1 MKRKNRLIA
10 LLLTL
15 ASLLLLFA
23 SCIERGIGSESAVN
37 RDPYVARSVD
47 LGLADNEMLMDIVE
61 VEGGFRATVGVTH
74 EGIEEEYGSLGTPYL
89 TEYRYYDAN
98 YAELSNKRMDT
109 VAPYEVA
116 ASADPTQNLVLG
128 GIPYERTKGIYE
140 GVQYVIYRD
149 GQPLDGLV
157 IVGYMM
163 DVSGGPYTHYGAMG
177 YVMQYEDT
185 VYAGIR
191 YANDDSGIW
200 YVYIDGYFMEIPYG
214 DIEDPWYTLCGLMGI
229 NGKPYALVKVEER
242 SHEGPVVNT
251 IRETGRLVPLTPQ
264 SYELPLEGVDIAALP
279 TGGAFGDGEYGYFF
293 CETELWRTDGI
304 NCEKL
309 VDLLPQGVSIISEL
323 RAVRAMSD
331 GRILVVADGGLIEL
345 TEAAVARKLG
355 LDADVARK
363 PVLTIGVVNDYGSI
377 YDISLAAAKYP
388 SKEVTLAVKK
398 YRDKTNL
405 NLAILSGEVDIVATH
420 DMFLLR
426 NYAKQEVLAPLDE
439 VTPELFEEGVL
450 IENIVDATRIDGICY
465 YLPRNFNVYGQISEV
480 RYMEDGQTFETRKE
494 YLDFLTKEE
503 LGYLK
508 PTLKQDALME
518 FTQDLD
524 EWIDWETNTAHFDG
538 DEFKAVLEFCNKAAT
553 QEEQDAYYMTPFEMY
568 ATSIYL
574 QNTLPSNHFDNVED
588 AREYLAGFPEEQRE
602 SKEAWVYYP
611 LPSAVYNGYAI
622 GGFPFYA
629 IVNKEEKLEA
639 AADFIRWHF
648 IEDVEEFTE
657 ETWRTQ
663 IPINR
668 DEADRYLKQNV
679 DGVEHLEIDP
689 AMSANLQNKIEEL
702 NETMDL
708 LGGEEQYYRTWAMI
722 RQADHFRYFRNVVYD
737 VMHEE
742 ATRYFNGDI
751 TLDQAADYIQ
761 NRVSIFLA
769 EQS

>member
-1 MKRKNRLIA
+1 MKRNCRLIA
-10 LLLTL
+10 LLLTF

-23 SCIERGIGSESAVN
+23 SCNASQPAAS
-37 RDPYVARSVD
+37 RDPYVAVAID
-47 LGLADNEMLMDIVE
+47 LGLTEDEMLMDIAE
-61 VEGGFRATVGVTH
+61 TEDGYRATVGVTY
-74 EGIEEEYGSLGTPYL
+74 EGIEEEYGSYGTPYM
-89 TEYRYYDAN
+89 TEYRYYDAD
-98 YAELSNKRMDT
+98 YAELSDKRVDT
-109 VAPYEVA
+109 VAPYEVT
-116 ASADPTQNLVLG
+116 ASADQSQNLVLG
-128 GIPYERTKGIYE
+128 GIPYEKTKDIYE

-242 SHEGPVVNT
+242 SYEGPVVNT
-251 IRETGRLVPLTPQ
+251 IRETGRLVPLTPK

-363 PVLTIGVVNDYGSI
+363 PVLTIGVVNDYGAI
-377 YDISLAAAKYP
+377 YDISLAAAKYQ

-405 NLAILSGEVDIVATH
+405 NLAILSGEVDIVATY

-503 LGYLK
+503 LGFLK

-553 QEEQDAYYMTPFEMY
+553 QEEQDAYCMTPFEMY

-611 LPSAVYNGYAI
+611 LPSAVYDGYAI
-622 GGFPFYA
+622 GGLPFYA

-689 AMSANLQNKIEEL
+689 SMSANLQNKIEEL

-708 LGGEEQYYRTWAMI
+708 LGGVEQYYRTWAMI

-742 ATRYFNGDI
+742 ASRYFAGDI

-761 NRVSIFLA
+761 NRVSLYLS